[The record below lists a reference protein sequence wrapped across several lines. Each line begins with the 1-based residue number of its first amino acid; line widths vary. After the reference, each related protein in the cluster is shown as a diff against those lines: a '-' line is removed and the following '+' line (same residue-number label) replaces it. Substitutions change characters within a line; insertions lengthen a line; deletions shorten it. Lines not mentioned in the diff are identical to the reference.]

1 MLLDRSVSRVTD
13 HIGRSTD
20 ANLLLDWPVHSIE
33 YSSHGASLRGSGGR
47 QIRCGK
53 VIITVPVLALQ
64 QDDILFKPPLPQEK
78 RSAIE
83 RIQMS
88 NAVKVSTSIL
98 ALQFGGQSEQ
108 TFFGQIVSTNQ
119 RMHDEVNAL
128 DFSV

>member
-13 HIGRSTD
+13 YIGRSTD

-33 YSSHGASLRGSGGR
+33 YSIHGASLRGSGGR

-53 VIITVPVLALQ
+53 VIITVPILALQ
-64 QDDILFKPPLPQEK
+64 RDDILFKPPLPPEK

-98 ALQFGGQSEQ
+98 ALKFGRQIEH
-108 TFFGQIVSTNQ
+108 TIFVQIVPTNKKC
-119 RMHDEVNAL
+119 HDEVNAL
-128 DFSV
+128 DSSV